1 MLPHPPAAR
10 PASQPASPPACE
22 PACAP
27 AGAMEDVKLDFPAL
41 PPCKEDA
48 EVRGSECGVRLGRAE
63 RGTTGGRTD
72 AQTDGR
78 TTQPRPR
85 ASRLSSPH
93 SAAFSSDGGAWDRGA
108 GRASPIAQSRTPRPL
123 FSRAGPDPGLR
134 GTRARRG
141 AAAPHRAARPRC
153 PPPASVGDPRPPP
166 LLKWGHWTRGSPSP
180 SPTRALEPAGPS
192 TCAKVAPAGGGCKF
206 APVPVEGGR
215 PPPAGFGATP
225 SLQAAPSRALLF
237 FK

>member
-1 MLPHPPAAR
+1 
-10 PASQPASPPACE
+10 
-22 PACAP
+22 
-27 AGAMEDVKLDFPAL
+27 MEDVKLDFPAL

-123 FSRAGPDPGLR
+123 FSRAGPGR
-134 GTRARRG
+134 
-141 AAAPHRAARPRC
+141 
-153 PPPASVGDPRPPP
+153 
-166 LLKWGHWTRGSPSP
+166 TRGSVEPERDEAQLH
-180 SPTRALEPAGPS
+180 PTAPRDL
-192 TCAKVAPAGGGCKF
+192 VAPLLPPSGIPVLRPFSSGGTGRE
-206 APVPVEGGR
+206 APPLPLPRVHW
-215 PPPAGFGATP
+215 
-225 SLQAAPSRALLF
+225 SLPGPQLVQ
-237 FK
+237 K